1 MAAIKRLLKLPG
13 EGVTTGGLRNLP
25 KYHEL
30 PQDVSDGEDTDEE
43 VTITA
48 ADFQPGHFLPQGNDK
63 AWTQKDQIELDEI
76 GTQKS
81 NRPSKVIDSELDVQ
95 VSSGWLALSR
105 TRIACFLFSLSMC
118 VGFFVAM
125 AIAFPCEEEGTH
137 LQTPPW
143 RVTLSDAASETSVR
157 LYDIDGDGLLDV
169 IVGLGFT
176 ALGNISDSCRSLGV
190 DEVSSCAGGIRAYNG
205 ATGKQLWHIP
215 TFGEVFLLRCG
226 GLDINADGWE
236 DCLATGRM
244 GLMLAFN
251 PKLGEVLWRVDPTLV
266 DHHWNFYMP
275 QLVPDLDRDGVPDLV
290 AAHGGD
296 LRFKAHEHNRT
307 AGRLVLLSGATGQS
321 LGSWLDMPD
330 GHETY
335 MSVVVHQTRDGSLY
349 ALFGSGGETV
359 TGSLWAISVPDL
371 YRRVKGLS
379 LTGRQKISGYPGSYS
394 SWRNH
399 GYNNGIYE
407 LYRSSSSKGVILP
420 PVLLDLTGDGVR
432 DIVVSVFD
440 STVAVLDGE
449 TLEEV
454 WTKSFPGTES
464 YSLLA
469 PGFFN
474 NDSTLDIMVRL
485 NKGGWPKYNSSQM
498 LILDGRTGT
507 ELWSFPT
514 HGATFSSPLTLRTED
529 PGRDA
534 FLFWV
539 LGREGPAA
547 QSVQHPGGGSHVRRR
562 RHGGHEEEG
571 HAPSCDAMNM
581 PSQELFLVDRDF
593 ARTPIRLVEL
603 ESIPYYYNYTEE
615 DYRKQ
620 KLEEEQRFGPS
631 PDFEDVPLET
641 EEDSTEMDL
650 TEELIAVTDAAS
662 LTGRRTAFPANSPD
676 GPTDSSRRQRQRRQD
691 DLTFPVLLCTPMSPN
706 DRTTG
711 AVGDVDGDG
720 TLDYVFIEGRLAFL
734 KDPGGSFLRM
744 DYLMSINKINLNVS
758 LAEAHLVNIQTGQTP
773 PGYQNGTHLL
783 SRNPMGHFHFVPL
796 HQQRWAGYMG
806 QRGDGKV

>member
-13 EGVTTGGLRNLP
+13 EGATTGGLRNLP

-30 PQDVSDGEDTDEE
+30 PQDVSDGEDTEEE

-63 AWTQKDQIELDEI
+63 AWTQKDQIELKEI

-81 NRPSKVIDSELDVQ
+81 NGPTKAIDSELDVQ

-125 AIAFPCEEEGTH
+125 AIAFPCQEEEGTH

-143 RVTLSDAASETSVR
+143 RVTLSDVASESSVR

-169 IVGLGFT
+169 ILGLGT
-176 ALGNISDSCRSLGV
+176 TVGNASDNCLSLGV
-190 DEVSSCAGGIRAYNG
+190 VKGTCEGGILAYNG
-205 ATGKQLWHIP
+205 ATGAQLWHIT

-244 GLMLAFN
+244 GLLLAFN
-251 PKLGEVLWRVDPTLV
+251 PKVGEVLWHVDPSLV
-266 DHHWNFYMP
+266 DRHWNFYMP
-275 QLVPDLDRDGVPDLV
+275 QLVPDLDGDGVPDLV

-296 LRFKAHEHNRT
+296 LRFKPREHNRT
-307 AGRLVLLSGATGQS
+307 AGRLVLLSGTTGRS
-321 LGSWLDMPD
+321 LGSWVDMPD

-349 ALFGSGGETV
+349 ALFGSGGETIG
-359 TGSLWAISVPDL
+359 GSLWAISVPDL

-379 LTGRQKISGYPGSYS
+379 LAGRQKIRGYPGSYS
-394 SWRNH
+394 LWRNH

-420 PVLLDLTGDGVR
+420 PALLDMTGDGVR
-432 DIVVSVFD
+432 DIVVTMFD
-440 STVAVLDGE
+440 STVAVLNGE

-454 WTKSFPGTES
+454 WTKPCPGCES

-474 NDSTLDIMVRL
+474 DDDTLDIMVRI
-485 NKGGWPKYNSSQM
+485 NKGTWPKYNSSVM
-498 LILDGRTGT
+498 MILDGRTGT

-514 HGATFSSPLTLRTED
+514 RGATFSSPLTLRTAD

-547 QSVQHPGGGSHVRRR
+547 EVIQHPGGVGAHVRRR
-562 RHGGHEEEG
+562 RHGDHGG
-571 HAPSCDAMNM
+571 DDAPSCDAANM
-581 PSQELFLVDRDF
+581 PSQELFLVDRDY

-603 ESIPYYYNYTEE
+603 KSMPYYYNYTEE
-615 DYRKQ
+615 DYRQ
-620 KLEEEQRFGPS
+620 RKLEEEERFGPS
-631 PDFEDVPLET
+631 PDFEDAPPEH
-641 EEDSTEMDL
+641 EEHPSEMDL
-650 TEELIAVTDAAS
+650 TEELIAVTDAAVA
-662 LTGRRTAFPANSPD
+662 GRRTTFPADTPD
-676 GPTDSSRRQRQRRQD
+676 GPPDGNRRRKRRDRD
-691 DLTFPVLLCTPMSPN
+691 DDRTFPVLLCTPMSPN

-720 TLDYVFIEGRLAFL
+720 TLDYVFIEGRVAFL
-734 KDPGGSFLRM
+734 KDPGGSFIKMEYR
-744 DYLMSINKINLNVS
+744 MSINKINLNVS
-758 LAEAHLVNIQTGQTP
+758 LAEADFVNMQTGRTL
-773 PGYQNGTHLL
+773 YRNGTHLDLL
-783 SRNPMGHFHFVPL
+783 SRNPAGHFRFLPL